1 MQFTSNKPYLL
12 RAIHEWIID
21 NEGTPHVVL
30 FAENP
35 QVMVPQQYID
45 NGKIVLNV
53 SPTAAEEL
61 LIDAEGLSFKARFGG
76 RPYEI
81 FSPINAVMSLY
92 ASETGE
98 GMSFDIENE
107 IPPDDTPPPKGPTS
121 VDKPQSNKTK
131 PAAKKPNKSKR
142 PALKIVK

>member
-1 MQFTSNKPYLL
+1 MQFSSNKPYLL
-12 RAIHEWIID
+12 RAIYEWVVD

-30 FAENP
+30 FADNP

-45 NGKIVLNV
+45 NGKIILNI
-53 SPTAAEEL
+53 SPSAAEEL
-61 LIDAEGLSFKARFGG
+61 LIDDEGLSFKARFGG
-76 RPYEI
+76 SPYEI
-81 FSPINAVMSLY
+81 FSPMNAVMSLY

-107 IPPDDTPPPKGPTS
+107 IPPDDTPPKPSGPKS
-121 VDKPQSNKTK
+121 LDKAK
-131 PAAKKPNKSKR
+131 PAKKPTIKPNKSKR

>member
-12 RAIHEWIID
+12 RAIHEWIVD

-35 QVMVPQQYID
+35 HVIVPQQYVD
-45 NGKIVLNV
+45 NGKIVLNI
-53 SPTAAEEL
+53 SPTAADEL
-61 LIDAEGLSFKARFGG
+61 LIDNDGLSFKARFGG

-81 FSPINAVMSLY
+81 FSPINAVISLY

-98 GMSFDIENE
+98 GMSFDIESE
-107 IPPDDTPPPKGPTS
+107 IPPDDFTPPSGPKS
-121 VDKPQSNKTK
+121 LDKTK
-131 PAAKKPNKSKR
+131 PRDKGSSPSSSKKSSR

>member
-12 RAIHEWIID
+12 RAIYEWIVD
-21 NEGTPHVVL
+21 NEGTPHIVL

-45 NGKIVLNV
+45 DGRIILNI
-53 SPTAAEEL
+53 SPTAAEGL
-61 LIDAEGLSFKARFGG
+61 LIDDEGLSFKARFGG
-76 RPYEI
+76 SPYEI
-81 FSPINAVMSLY
+81 FSPLNAVMSLY

-107 IPPDDTPPPKGPTS
+107 IPPDDTPPKPTGPRS
-121 VDKPQSNKTK
+121 LDSSKSDKRATAKTK
-131 PAAKKPNKSKR
+131 KSKR

>member
-12 RAIHEWIID
+12 RAIYEWIVD
-21 NEGTPHVVL
+21 NDGTPHVVL
-30 FAENP
+30 FADNP

-45 NGKIVLNV
+45 NGKIILNIN
-53 SPTAAEEL
+53 PTAAEEL
-61 LIDAEGLSFKARFGG
+61 LIDDGGLSFKARFGG
-76 RPYEI
+76 SPYEI
-81 FSPINAVMSLY
+81 FSPMNAVMSLY

-107 IPPDDTPPPKGPTS
+107 NPPDDTPPKPTGPKS
-121 VDKPQSNKTK
+121 LDASKPVSKAPIK
-131 PAAKKPNKSKR
+131 PKKSKR

>member
-12 RAIHEWIID
+12 RAIHEWIVD
-21 NEGTPHVVL
+21 NEGTPHVIL

-35 QVMVPQQYID
+35 QVVVPQQYVD

-53 SPTAAEEL
+53 SPTAADEL
-61 LIDAEGLSFKARFGG
+61 LIDADGLSFKARFGG

-81 FSPINAVMSLY
+81 FSPLNAVVSLY

-107 IPPDDTPPPKGPTS
+107 IPPDDFTPPAGPKP
-121 VDKPQSNKTK
+121 VEKKNDKKEPPTK
-131 PAAKKPNKSKR
+131 PKSGR
-142 PALKIVK
+142 PSLKIVK

>member
-12 RAIHEWIID
+12 RAIYEWIVD
-21 NEGTPHVVL
+21 NEGTPHIVL

-45 NGKIVLNV
+45 DGRIILNI
-53 SPTAAEEL
+53 SPTAAEGL
-61 LIDAEGLSFKARFGG
+61 LIDDEGLSFKARFGG
-76 RPYEI
+76 SPYEI
-81 FSPINAVMSLY
+81 FSPLNAVMSLY

-107 IPPDDTPPPKGPTS
+107 IPPDDTPPKPTGPRS
-121 VDKPQSNKTK
+121 LDSSKSDKRTAARTK
-131 PAAKKPNKSKR
+131 KSKR

>member
-30 FAENP
+30 FADNP

-121 VDKPQSNKTK
+121 IDKPKSKKPK
-131 PAAKKPNKSKR
+131 PATKKPNKSKR

>member
-12 RAIHEWIID
+12 RAIHEWIVD

-35 QVMVPQQYID
+35 QVVVPQQYVD

-53 SPTAAEEL
+53 SPTAADEL
-61 LIDAEGLSFKARFGG
+61 LIDADGLSFKARFGG

-81 FSPINAVMSLY
+81 FSPINAVVSLY

-107 IPPDDTPPPKGPTS
+107 IPPDDFTPPSGPKPIE
-121 VDKPQSNKTK
+121 
-131 PAAKKPNKSKR
+131 KSKSSDKDSSASKPKKASR

>member
-1 MQFTSNKPYLL
+1 MQFSSNKPYLL
-12 RAIHEWIID
+12 RAIYEWVVD

-30 FAENP
+30 FADNP
-35 QVMVPQQYID
+35 QVIVPQQYID
-45 NGKIVLNV
+45 NGKIILNI

-76 RPYEI
+76 SPYEI
-81 FSPINAVMSLY
+81 FSPMNAIMSLY

-107 IPPDDTPPPKGPTS
+107 IPPDDTPPKPSGPKSLDKATPT
-121 VDKPQSNKTK
+121 KK
-131 PAAKKPNKSKR
+131 PAVKPNKSKR